1 MHSCATSEGEHQ
13 REDAFVWCTS
23 MKTRRRAMG
32 CIGWAVGSWGV
43 CTLQLTSLHPR
54 SIMVSK
60 PLITRIAALNAIV
73 ISILSAAQVLYLLQV
88 PNQVWFSLYSVSAT
102 FIAFIILGQADTKTP
117 DGRIHNIILT
127 SFYSLTLMWAVLGVF
142 LFQNDYADCN
152 DCKFTTDLLFEPGQT
167 PRGLM
172 SFAREQTF
180 LGASAVVSGVASWVM
195 MIDARL
201 VERRHISGY
210 QFILDE

>member
-1 MHSCATSEGEHQ
+1 
-13 REDAFVWCTS
+13 
-23 MKTRRRAMG
+23 
-32 CIGWAVGSWGV
+32 
-43 CTLQLTSLHPR
+43 
-54 SIMVSK
+54 
-60 PLITRIAALNAIV
+60 
-73 ISILSAAQVLYLLQV
+73 
-88 PNQVWFSLYSVSAT
+88 
-102 FIAFIILGQADTKTP
+102 
-117 DGRIHNIILT
+117 
-127 SFYSLTLMWAVLGVF
+127 MWAVLGVF